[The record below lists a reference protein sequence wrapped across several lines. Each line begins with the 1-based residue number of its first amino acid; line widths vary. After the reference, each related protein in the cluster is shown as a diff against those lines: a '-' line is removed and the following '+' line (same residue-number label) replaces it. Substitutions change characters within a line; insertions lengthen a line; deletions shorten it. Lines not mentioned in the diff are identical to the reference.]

1 MLTAVSFF
9 PYLYPPKKLHSH
21 MNKEVVIVAAVRT
34 PIGSFGGA
42 LKDFSAP
49 QLGAIAIKGALAK
62 AGLTPAQVQEV
73 LMGCVLQ
80 GNLGQA
86 PARQAAKGAGLPDEV
101 VCTTVNKVCASGMK
115 AVVQAAQS
123 IRLGDIDIAVAG
135 GMESMSNVPFYVE
148 QLRWGNKYGNTA
160 LIDGLAKDGLTDAYD
175 GRAMGNAADLCAS
188 TCGISREQQDV
199 FAVTSYQR
207 AQDAWAA
214 GRFAAEVVPVE
225 VPQRKGNPVLFAKDE
240 EPYNVKFDKIP
251 ELKPAFQKDG
261 TVTAANASTL
271 NDGAAALVLM
281 SREKAAELGLK
292 PLARIVGYADAEQAP
307 EWFTTT
313 PAIAV
318 PKAVAKAGLKMEDI
332 SYWELNEAFSVVGIE
347 NTKRMKL
354 DPAKVNVNGGAVA
367 IGHPLGASG
376 ARIVVTLIH
385 VLLQNKA
392 RYGAAGICNG
402 GGGASAIVVENL
414 SL

>member
-1 MLTAVSFF
+1 
-9 PYLYPPKKLHSH
+9 

-34 PIGSFGGA
+34 PIGSFGGGLRELA
-42 LKDFSAP
+42 AP
-49 QLGAIAIKGALAK
+49 RLGAIAIRGALER
-62 AGLTPAQVQEV
+62 AGIAPELVEEV

-86 PARQAAKGAGLPDEV
+86 PARQAARVAGLPDQV
-101 VCTTVNKVCASGMK
+101 ICTTVNKVCASGMK
-115 AVVQAAQS
+115 AVAQGAQAIA
-123 IRLGDIDIAVAG
+123 LGDAGIVVAG

-148 QLRWGNKYGNTA
+148 QLRWGNKYGNTT

-175 GRAMGNAADLCAS
+175 GKAMGNAAELCAA
-188 TCGISREQQDV
+188 TCGISREEQDT
-199 FAVTSYQR
+199 FAVASYQR
-207 AQDAWAA
+207 AQAAWA
-214 GRFAAEVVPVE
+214 GGLFKDEVVPVE
-225 VPQRKGNPVLFAKDE
+225 LPQRKGGSVWIEKDE
-240 EPYNVKFDKIP
+240 EPFNVKFEKIP

-281 SREKAAELGLK
+281 SREKAELLGAR

-313 PAIAV
+313 PALAV
-318 PKAVAKAGLKMEDI
+318 PKAVAKAGLTMRDI
-332 SYWELNEAFSVVGIE
+332 AYWELNEAFSVVGIE
-347 NTKRMKL
+347 NTKRLAL
-354 DPAKVNVNGGAVA
+354 DPARVNVHGGAVA

-376 ARIVVTLIH
+376 ARILVTLLHI
-385 VLLQNKA
+385 LRQNKA

-402 GGGASAIVVENL
+402 GGGASAMVIENL
-414 SL
+414 LG

>member
-1 MLTAVSFF
+1 
-9 PYLYPPKKLHSH
+9 
-21 MNKEVVIVAAVRT
+21 MNKEVVIVSAVRT

-42 LKDFSAP
+42 LKDFTAP
-49 QLGAIAIKGALAK
+49 QLGAIAIKGALQK
-62 AGLTPAQVQEV
+62 AGLQPAQIQEV

-86 PARQAAKGAGLPDEV
+86 PARQAARGAGLPDEV

-115 AVVQAAQS
+115 AVVQAAQGVL
-123 IRLGDIDIAVAG
+123 LGDTDIAVAG

-148 QLRWGNKYGNTA
+148 QLRWGNKYGNTT

-175 GRAMGNAADLCAS
+175 GKAMGNAAELCAS
-188 TCGISREQQDV
+188 TCKVSREEQDA
-199 FAVTSYQR
+199 FAITSYQR
-207 AQDAWAA
+207 AQKAWEE
-214 GRFAAEVVPVE
+214 GKFTEEVVSVE
-225 VPQRKGNPVLFAKDE
+225 IPQRKGNPITFAKDE
-240 EPYNVKFDKIP
+240 EPYNVRFDKIP
-251 ELKPAFQKDG
+251 ELKPSFQKDG

-281 SREKAAELGLK
+281 SREKANELGLRT
-292 PLARIVGYADAEQAP
+292 LARIVSYADAEQAP

-313 PAIAV
+313 PAIAL
-318 PKAVAKAGLKMEDI
+318 PKAIAKAGLTSEDI

-347 NTKRMKL
+347 NTRRLKA

-376 ARIVVTLIH
+376 ARILVTLIH
-385 VLLQNKA
+385 VLRQNKA
-392 RYGAAGICNG
+392 KYGAAGICNG
-402 GGGASAIVVENL
+402 GGGASAIVIENL
-414 SL
+414 EA